1 MKIIRFE
8 ELKCWQETK
17 ILVRLVYQAIQKSAK
32 IKSDFGL
39 RDRLT
44 RAAVFVMSNIAE
56 GFSRQ
61 TNKEFVQFLPIS
73 KSSAP
78 EIQSLLYVAHDLG
91 YIEKQ
96 IFQET
101 YDVADKVS
109 QLNSGFIK
117 YLSSQHK

>member
-1 MKIIRFE
+1 M
-8 ELKCWQETK
+8 
-17 ILVRLVYQAIQKSAK
+17 A
-32 IKSDFGL
+32 
-39 RDRLT
+39 
-44 RAAVFVMSNIAE
+44 RAAVSVMSNIAE

-61 TNKEFVQFLPIS
+61 TNKEFVQFLYIS

-78 EIQSLLYVAHDLG
+78 EIQSLLYVAYDLG

-96 IFQET
+96 IFQEI

-109 QLNSGFIK
+109 QLDSGFIK